1 LGLAGGLFL
10 MTRTARAGPALQ
22 ASGNDAC
29 LACHGQP
36 GGVLT
41 FENGEQVS
49 LSVDREAF
57 DASVHGQEGFACVLC
72 HTDIGDYPHAPL
84 TATTRRDF
92 NVQLYQACRPCHQV
106 EYERTLDSVHERAR
120 AAGMA
125 EAAICTDCHGA
136 HDIRRMTD
144 PDRGAI
150 LPEARTW
157 VAGTCARCHSAIYEK
172 YSNSVHGS
180 ALIGQGNL
188 DVPTCIDCH
197 GVHNIEDPT
206 TAAFRLRSPLICAG
220 CHTDPARMAPYGLS
234 TDVLNTYVAD
244 FHGTTVTL
252 FERLTP
258 DAETNKPVCYDCHG
272 VHDIRSV
279 RDPEQG
285 LRVRENLLARCQRCH
300 PGATANFPDA
310 WLSHYIPSPDRAPLV
325 YTVNLFYMILIPG
338 VLGGMALLVA
348 LDLGGRLRRSLRQKT
363 AGPARPAEAAAPP
376 ASEAPSP
383 PASPQATQPPAAL
396 APEPA
401 TSSTTSP
408 PAPAVP
414 PSTDVPP
421 PAPGADLAD
430 SAHGVDDEENGN
442 G

>member
-1 LGLAGGLFL
+1 LALPLALGVAGGLVL
-10 MTRTARAGPALQ
+10 VTRSARAGPALQ
-22 ASGNDAC
+22 GSGNDAC

-36 GGVLT
+36 GMVFT
-41 FENGEQVS
+41 FENGEQIS

-57 DASVHGQEGFACVLC
+57 EASVHGEEGFACVLC
-72 HTDIGDYPHAPL
+72 HTDIGDYPHPPL

-106 EYERTLDSVHERAR
+106 EYERTLDSVHQRAR
-120 AAGMA
+120 DAGMA

-136 HDIRRMTD
+136 HDIQRVTD
-144 PDRGAI
+144 PESGAV
-150 LPEARTW
+150 LWEAHAR
-157 VAGTCARCHSAIYEK
+157 VASMCARCHSAIYDK
-172 YSNSVHGS
+172 YRASVHGS
-180 ALIGQGNL
+180 ALIGEGNP
-188 DVPTCIDCH
+188 DVPTCVNCH

-206 TAAFRLRSPLICAG
+206 TAAFRLGSPLICAG

-272 VHDIRSV
+272 VHDIQSV

-300 PGATANFPDA
+300 PDATANFPDA

-325 YTVNLFYMILIPG
+325 YTVNLFYKILIPG

-348 LDLGGRLRRSLRQKT
+348 LDLGGRFRRSLGRKT
-363 AGPARPAEAAAPP
+363 GGPARPAPAEGEPPVPPPDAA
-376 ASEAPSP
+376 
-383 PASPQATQPPAAL
+383 QPPAQPVPKPAAAAVA
-396 APEPA
+396 APAESLEPPTA
-401 TSSTTSP
+401 QVP
-408 PAPAVP
+408 PAGPADEA
-414 PSTDVPP
+414 SASA
-421 PAPGADLAD
+421 AP
-430 SAHGVDDEENGN
+430 DEEKGN